1 MKHLLKTHVDRT
13 LFWIGWLAKPDSY
26 VLSSGDLGET
36 GRKVDIRCLLP
47 TSGSPEE
54 GLESAYRGKLKDGFL
69 PPKFEGEISVSF
81 DCDPEHDSYDCDQ
94 LFQIV
99 FDSLRETGL
108 ASEFTTSE
116 ADPKIF
122 EIILPVV
129 KIELALSI
137 LRARFLSES
146 LLKVHPTYRAS
157 YFFGVD

>member
-1 MKHLLKTHVDRT
+1 MKHLLKSHVDRT
-13 LFWIGWLAKPDSY
+13 LFWIGWLAKPDAY
-26 VLSSGDLGET
+26 VQTIGDLGTT
-36 GRKVDIRCLLP
+36 GKTIAVDCLP
-47 TSGSPEE
+47 TSRSPTEA
-54 GLESAYRGKLKDGFL
+54 LEAAYRGKLKDGFI